1 MTLPSPQKIIINNKI
16 FQDNLEYLNKETN
29 LDFKNPIIHNSFNT
43 PLSNLSFQNI
53 LNNNFEKIKFLS
65 EQKENNHNLFQT
77 SVIPTKLEN
86 LNINL
91 VNNLNIP
98 INIQDDFPLKKN
110 NESLYNLNSNFN
122 EKNYIQNNINNKLI
136 KPTFYYGPN
145 DLNNFKNDFCPL
157 NPSFQSLNVEPIEK
171 KENEKITKRFF
182 NKFKVYRIEPKKGRE
197 KISYRLRH
205 KRKYKPDD
213 IRKKIKARFHKSIK
227 NIINENLKQAGSKH
241 IFSFLPQI
249 FISSI
254 SREQN
259 HQVLGMTY
267 RELLQKDFISNVDD
281 IKYKNKRVDLT
292 KYKNNLKTL
301 EYLDKNPDICE
312 KSGFDL
318 ISKMKYGDLLEEYFR
333 SREFDRAV
341 NKLYE
346 ENEEEEYI
354 KEYIKKA
361 KTYVKFFSD
370 APLKINKNKFKKKNK
385 SIAIEIKDN
394 EKKDKE

>member
-29 LDFKNPIIHNSFNT
+29 LDFKTPIIHNSFNT

-110 NESLYNLNSNFN
+110 NESLYNLNSNLN
-122 EKNYIQNNINNKLI
+122 ENNYIQNNINNKLI

-182 NKFKVYRIEPKKGRE
+182 NKFKVYRIEPKKGR
-197 KISYRLRH
+197 
-205 KRKYKPDD
+205 
-213 IRKKIKARFHKSIK
+213 
-227 NIINENLKQAGSKH
+227 
-241 IFSFLPQI
+241 
-249 FISSI
+249 
-254 SREQN
+254 
-259 HQVLGMTY
+259 
-267 RELLQKDFISNVDD
+267 
-281 IKYKNKRVDLT
+281 
-292 KYKNNLKTL
+292 
-301 EYLDKNPDICE
+301 
-312 KSGFDL
+312 
-318 ISKMKYGDLLEEYFR
+318 
-333 SREFDRAV
+333 
-341 NKLYE
+341 
-346 ENEEEEYI
+346 
-354 KEYIKKA
+354 
-361 KTYVKFFSD
+361 
-370 APLKINKNKFKKKNK
+370 
-385 SIAIEIKDN
+385 
-394 EKKDKE
+394 